1 MPTRP
6 ATPADADAIA
16 RIYSEGIEDRVATFD
31 THPHA
36 GAEIAA
42 WLDGIH
48 PFFVVERDGAVVGF
62 AGTSTYIDAD
72 WYAGVWHF
80 DVYVARDWRG
90 RGVGREAME
99 RLIATS
105 EAAGC
110 WKLVSRIMATNTPSR
125 RLMESLGFREV
136 GIHRNHA
143 RLEGTWRDVV
153 IVELLLGVAARA
165 AADRAA
171 AAREEGRAAQTGAD
185 ADD

>member
-1 MPTRP
+1 MTTRP

-16 RIYSEGIEDRVATFD
+16 RIYTEGIEDRVATFD
-31 THPHA
+31 THRHT

-42 WLDGIH
+42 WLDDAH
-48 PFFVVERDGAVVGF
+48 PFFVAERDGAVVGF
-62 AGTSTYIDAD
+62 AGTSAYIDAE

-80 DVYVARDWRG
+80 DVYVARAWRG

-99 RLIATS
+99 RLVAEC
-105 EAAGC
+105 EASGC
-110 WKLVSRIMATNTPSR
+110 WKLVSRIMATNAPSR
-125 RLMESLGFREV
+125 RLMERLGFREV
-136 GIHRNHA
+136 GVHRNHA

-153 IVELLLGVAARA
+153 IVELLLGEAARA

-171 AAREEGRAAQTGAD
+171 TVDEVGRAAEAGAD